1 MKQAKLISIKSFNL
15 KLFIFSIVMFFVQS
29 AFVYIKYDLNPDN
42 KSIEPNLKQASY
54 SGESQSL
61 KNDFITLN
69 FFKRIN
75 GWGWGEVVTP
85 SGKMMGVLEH
95 LGEIMLRDQDIPMR
109 FVAESYTKK
118 LTEEGE
124 VLEFKVNSVVVR
136 DVLENT
142 SFDNWMV
149 YPFTEPAIKGTVSI
163 TLTPNSPLVKLKY
176 RLQSTGNYYA
186 RYIRG
191 PWFKAGETSFG
202 TEKED
207 AILPG
212 VDWAI
217 NEEWTSG
224 TDFFKD
230 PWALRVAPH
239 PNKVTMPVM
248 AVSHNGDF
256 VAISWNPNQ
265 VASRWFNYREHVQQP
280 VFASPNFVD
289 RKNNQLMGLM
299 VPDASIEGHE
309 NEITAEIPLELK
321 IGQEINF
328 DAELWIGKGNSVNA
342 ISDWVIRKGLPKPS
356 EPKWTYEETL
366 DKIANAYN
374 TNFWHEGEG
383 FGIHQRAEH
392 KIRPNVPGFLKRFV
406 DENKSTKLAKELN
419 KKIQWSEEKTKPTLK
434 GNNNETL
441 IKAGVNILSKQN
453 EDGSFPFNPDMVGKD
468 DFKVATSFIEPMG
481 LTGETALEIT
491 IRPAVRLLDIGR
503 QTGDKRF
510 LEGAKKAID
519 FCLNMQRPEAGDYWE
534 TPLHAANLL
543 AAGHAANANY
553 LAFEEFGDEK
563 YKEKAIYWMRT
574 LFAFTH
580 LWEPKNIPMLYNTKP
595 VLSSS
600 DWYFANW
607 VRDHVQWEVLAVFAE
622 SAKLNIHWKHI
633 DPEIDWLS
641 FQKGITNAAI
651 RWINV
656 HTDKNWFP
664 HNLPESKERYNKG
677 EYDYC
682 FPDTHNSTTGNYGGM
697 MIMPGAI
704 ADNIYAVLDEQN

>member
-1 MKQAKLISIKSFNL
+1 
-15 KLFIFSIVMFFVQS
+15 MFFVQS

-61 KNDFITLN
+61 KNEFITLD

-149 YPFTEPAIKGTVSI
+149 YPFTEPAIKGTVSV

-212 VDWAI
+212 VDLAI
-217 NEEWTSG
+217 NDEWTSG

-230 PWALRVAPH
+230 SWALRVAPH

-248 AVSHNGDF
+248 AVSHKGDF
-256 VAISWNPNQ
+256 IAISWNPNQ

-321 IGQEINF
+321 IGQQINF
-328 DAELWIGKGNSVNA
+328 DAELWIGNGNSVNA
-342 ISDWVIRKGLPKPS
+342 LADWVKREGLPEPS
-356 EPKWTYEETL
+356 EPKWAYEETL
-366 DKIANAYN
+366 RKIANAYN
-374 TNFWHEGEG
+374 TNFWHEGKG
-383 FGIHQRAEH
+383 FGIHQRPEH
-392 KIRPNVPGFLKRFV
+392 KIRPNVPDFLKRYV
-406 DENKSTKLAKELN
+406 EENKNTKLVKELIE
-419 KKIQWSEEKTKPTLK
+419 KIQWSEEKIKPTQN

-441 IKAGVNILSKQN
+441 IKVGEDILSKQE

-481 LTGETALEIT
+481 LTGETALEI
-491 IRPAVRLLDIGR
+491 IILPAIKLLDIGS

-510 LEGAKKAID
+510 LDAAKKALD
-519 FCLNMQRPEAGDYWE
+519 YCLGMKRPEAGDFWE

-543 AAGHAANANY
+543 AAGHAAIANY
-553 LAFEEFGDEK
+553 MAFEQFGEKK
-563 YKEKAIYWMRT
+563 YKEKSIYWMRT

-622 SAKLNIHWKHI
+622 SAQRNINWGNI
-633 DPEIDWLS
+633 DPEIDWLTYHT
-641 FQKGITNAAI
+641 GITNAAI
-651 RWINV
+651 RWMNV
-656 HTDKNWFP
+656 HTDQNWFP
-664 HNLPESKERYNKG
+664 HNLPATTERYNNG

-697 MIMPGAI
+697 MIMPSRI
-704 ADNIYAVLDEQN
+704 ADNIYSILDNTKQDHNE